1 MSSWSRPAAPGELG
15 SRGGGGRRECPSWE
29 SWSHSLIPSSSGK
42 EEALCRLQEEN
53 RRLSQE
59 QERVSRADRRQ
70 DRQPGSR
77 SEGITWGDGGAELPG
92 PRADCLA
99 RPAVP
104 TAGRQAV
111 VSVHGWA
118 QAGLRGTGAPGD

>member
-1 MSSWSRPAAPGELG
+1 MSSWSRPVALGELG
-15 SRGGGGRRECPSWE
+15 SQGGGGQHEGPSWG

-53 RRLSQE
+53 RRLSRE

-77 SEGITWGDGGAELPG
+77 SEGIAWGVGGAELPG
-92 PRADCLA
+92 PGADSLA

-111 VSVHGWA
+111 VSEHGWA

>member
-15 SRGGGGRRECPSWE
+15 SRGGGGRREGPNWE

-53 RRLSQE
+53 RRLSRE

-70 DRQPGSR
+70 DSQPGSR
-77 SEGITWGDGGAELPG
+77 SEGIAWGGGGAELPG
-92 PRADCLA
+92 PGAVSLVLQCPQQADRL
-99 RPAVP
+99 
-104 TAGRQAV
+104 
-111 VSVHGWA
+111 
-118 QAGLRGTGAPGD
+118 